1 MATYD
6 LEEQEQLA
14 ELKTWW
20 QQYGNRVT
28 SIAVALALAVAAWQ
42 GWQWWQHQQSAK
54 ASVIYS
60 GLQQAAGQK
69 DAKRVKE
76 LAGELIEKYSGTS
89 YAGMAALLSARMQV
103 EAADLKTAKAELGWA
118 QEHAHD
124 AELRDLA
131 RLRLAALLLDEKA
144 YDESLKLLT
153 AEPGP
158 SFAPRF
164 AELKG
169 DVLAAQGKADDA
181 KAAYQAALNKI
192 DEAQKNAGPAQRQ
205 GAYRELVLAKL
216 ESLGSAGGKKP

>member
-76 LAGELIEKYSGTS
+76 LAGELIEKYGFSVVAPISVMIPRSTS
-89 YAGMAALLSARMQV
+89 DSSTSCCALVNR
-103 EAADLKTAKAELGWA
+103 
-118 QEHAHD
+118 
-124 AELRDLA
+124 
-131 RLRLAALLLDEKA
+131 
-144 YDESLKLLT
+144 
-153 AEPGP
+153 
-158 SFAPRF
+158 
-164 AELKG
+164 
-169 DVLAAQGKADDA
+169 
-181 KAAYQAALNKI
+181 
-192 DEAQKNAGPAQRQ
+192 
-205 GAYRELVLAKL
+205 
-216 ESLGSAGGKKP
+216 

>member
-28 SIAVALALAVAAWQ
+28 SIVVALALAVAAWQ

-89 YAGMAALLSARMQV
+89 YAGMGALIAGRIQVDQGDLKNARVQLAW
-103 EAADLKTAKAELGWA
+103 AAD
-118 QEHAHD
+118 HATD
-124 AELRDLA
+124 VGLRALA
-131 RLRLAALLLDEKA
+131 RLRLATVLLEEKS
-144 YDESLKLLT
+144 YDEALKQL
-153 AEPGP
+153 AVEPP
-158 SFAPRF
+158 VPFAARY
-164 AELKG
+164 ADVRG
-169 DVLAAQGKADDA
+169 DIYVAQGKPVEAAKSYDDA
-181 KAAYQAALNKI
+181 LARI
-192 DEAQKNAGPAQRQ
+192 DASTKVEEVSQHQ
-205 GAYRELVLAKL
+205 AYRELVQAKRDA
-216 ESLGSAGGKKP
+216 LGVVQ